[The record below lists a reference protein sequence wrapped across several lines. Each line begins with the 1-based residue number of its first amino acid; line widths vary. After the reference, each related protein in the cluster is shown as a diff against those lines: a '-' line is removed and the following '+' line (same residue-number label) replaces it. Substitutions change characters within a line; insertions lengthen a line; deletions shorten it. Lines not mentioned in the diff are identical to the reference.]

1 MLCIWNDNNEMVTKE
16 RKLNIVASMFLLG
29 FIGLI
34 LFGWYE
40 MLSTP
45 KTKLSI
51 FIAGLIILLWNI
63 LFTISD
69 FLPANVMKTPNF
81 ITRAGGIGAFQGI
94 EHYEGGMSKAFVS
107 VRRAYAYD
115 NGLKP
120 KPRHLIDSIAS
131 GITPNVVVEVAG
143 ETWKFE
149 DIPRGVCDA
158 REGAIF
164 FHGSLNFDKH
174 IPSEYEVYQAKINKY
189 EVLIRELITI
199 CESSKSVTGKL
210 SEEEAKSV
218 METSLK
224 ASVVVGNLAKVLQ
237 PRQPQQD
244 MRQF

>member
-1 MLCIWNDNNEMVTKE
+1 MVAKE
-16 RKLNIVASMFLLG
+16 RKLNIVSSLILLG
-29 FIGLI
+29 FIGLL

-45 KTKLSI
+45 KTNLSI

-63 LFTISD
+63 LYTISD

-81 ITRAGGIGAFQGI
+81 ITRAGAVGAFQGI

-107 VRRAYAYD
+107 VKRVYAYD

-120 KPRHLIDSIAS
+120 RPRHLIDSIAS
-131 GITPNVVVEVAG
+131 GITPNIIVEVVG
-143 ETWKFE
+143 NTSNFE

-158 REGAIF
+158 REGTIF
-164 FHGSLNFDKH
+164 FHGSLNPDKH
-174 IPSEYEVYQAKINKY
+174 IPSEYEVLYVKLGKY

-199 CESSKSVTGKL
+199 YESAKSVSGKL
-210 SEEEAKSV
+210 SEEEAKNLIDA
-218 METSLK
+218 SLK
-224 ASVVVGNLAKVLQ
+224 GSVVVGNLAKVLQ
-237 PRQPQQD
+237 PKQPQQE

>member
-1 MLCIWNDNNEMVTKE
+1 MVTKE
-16 RKLNIVASMFLLG
+16 RKLNIISVMILLG

-34 LFGWYE
+34 MFGWYE

-51 FIAGLIILLWNI
+51 FIAGFVILLWN
-63 LFTISD
+63 LFYTVSD

-94 EHYEGGMSKAFVS
+94 EHYEGGMSKAYVS

-120 KPRHLIDSIAS
+120 KPRGLIDSIAS
-131 GITPNVVVEVAG
+131 GITPNVVVEVVG
-143 ETWKFE
+143 KTSDFE

-164 FHGSLNFDKH
+164 FHGSLNPDKH
-174 IPSEYEVYQAKINKY
+174 IPSEYEVYQARINKY

-199 CESSKSVTGKL
+199 YESSKSVTGKL

-218 METSLK
+218 IETSLK

-237 PRQPQQD
+237 PKQPPEER
-244 MRQF
+244 RQF

>member
-1 MLCIWNDNNEMVTKE
+1 MVTKE
-16 RKLNIVASMFLLG
+16 RKLNIVASLFLLG

-45 KTKLSI
+45 KNKFSI
-51 FIAGLIILLWNI
+51 FIAGFVILLWNV
-63 LFTISD
+63 LYTVSD

-81 ITRAGGIGAFQGI
+81 ITRAGAVGAYQSRI
-94 EHYEGGMSKAFVS
+94 DTEGGMSIGYVS

-120 KPRHLIDSIAS
+120 KPRGIIDSIAS
-131 GITPNVVVEVAG
+131 GITPNVVVEVVG

-158 REGAIF
+158 REGAVF
-164 FHGSLNFDKH
+164 FHGSLNPDKY
-174 IPSEYEVYQAKINKY
+174 IPSEYEVYQARINRY

-199 CESSKSVTGKL
+199 YESAKSVSGKL
-210 SEEEAKSV
+210 SEEEAKNLIDA
-218 METSLK
+218 SLK
-224 ASVVVGNLAKVLQ
+224 GSVVVGNLAKILQ
-237 PRQPQQD
+237 PKQQYPQEG
-244 MRQF
+244 RQF

>member
-1 MLCIWNDNNEMVTKE
+1 MVAKE
-16 RKLNIVASMFLLG
+16 RKLNIVSSLILLG

-45 KTKLSI
+45 KTNLSI

-63 LFTISD
+63 LYTISD

-81 ITRAGGIGAFQGI
+81 ITRAGAVGAFQGI

-107 VRRAYAYD
+107 VKRVYAYD
-115 NGLKP
+115 NGLKLR
-120 KPRHLIDSIAS
+120 PRHLIDSIAS
-131 GITPNVVVEVAG
+131 GITPNIIVEVVG
-143 ETWKFE
+143 NTSNFE

-158 REGAIF
+158 REGTIF
-164 FHGSLNFDKH
+164 FHGSLNPDKH
-174 IPSEYEVYQAKINKY
+174 IPSEYEVLYVKLGKY

-199 CESSKSVTGKL
+199 YESAKSVSGKL
-210 SEEEAKSV
+210 SEEEAKNLIDA
-218 METSLK
+218 SLK
-224 ASVVVGNLAKVLQ
+224 GSVVVGNLAKVLQ
-237 PRQPQQD
+237 PKQPQQE

>member
-1 MLCIWNDNNEMVTKE
+1 MMVAKE
-16 RKLNIVASMFLLG
+16 RKLNIVSSLLLLG
-29 FIGLI
+29 FIALI

-51 FIAGLIILLWNI
+51 FIAGFVILLWNI

-81 ITRAGGIGAFQGI
+81 ITRAGAVGAFQGI

-107 VRRAYAYD
+107 VRRSYAYD

-131 GITPNVVVEVAG
+131 GITPNIIVEVVG
-143 ETWKFE
+143 KTSDFE

-164 FHGSLNFDKH
+164 FHGSLNPDKH
-174 IPSEYEVYQAKINKY
+174 IPSEYELMYVKIGRY
-189 EVLIRELITI
+189 EVLIRELMTI
-199 CESSKSVTGKL
+199 YESAKSVSGKL
-210 SEEEAKSV
+210 SEEEAKNLIDA
-218 METSLK
+218 SLK
-224 ASVVVGNLAKVLQ
+224 GSVVVGNLAKVLQ
-237 PRQPQQD
+237 PKQPQQE